1 MGLITFLKCLA
12 TIWGMLLLMG
22 LLGYALV
29 EVPKTMW
36 RNAEPK
42 DYLEYL
48 HYRVV
53 EMEEDIDD
61 SLN

>member
-1 MGLITFLKCLA
+1 
-12 TIWGMLLLMG
+12 MG